1 MKLLQGTI
9 FCLLLS
15 SISSNDQIADTS
27 ATTTPLST
35 TSEINPTPPTRDTR
49 TSPNDKNSTGELSIE
64 GTSSKEAAQ
73 MPHLLTLS
81 PVTPN
86 TKGDGAST
94 ESIMETKL
102 STTEATVMSQSLSNA
117 VSTSQSSDSKT
128 ETQSSIKAT
137 ETPVNTSPP
146 EASSFRTATLSSISV
161 TTAENISPSQVGL
174 ENAKNASASTTSPS
188 YSSIILPIVIA
199 LIVITLSVFVLVGL
213 YRMCWK
219 TDPGTQE
226 NGNEQP
232 QSDKESVKLLTVKTI
247 SHESGEHSAQGK
259 TKN

>member
-15 SISSNDQIADTS
+15 SIASGSQNTDAP
-27 ATTTPLST
+27 ATTTPPST
-35 TSEINPTPPTRDTR
+35 TSEINTTLPAIDTS
-49 TSPNDKNSTGELSIE
+49 TSPNDKKSTGELSNE
-64 GTSSKEAAQ
+64 GTSSKEPAQ
-73 MPHLLTLS
+73 MPHLLTPS

-102 STTEATVMSQSLSNA
+102 STTEATVMNQSLSSA
-117 VSTSQSSDSKT
+117 VSTSQSSDSK
-128 ETQSSIKAT
+128 I
-137 ETPVNTSPP
+137 NTSPP
-146 EASSFRTATLSSISV
+146 EASSFRTTTLSSISV
-161 TTAENISPSQVGL
+161 TTAENISPSQGL
-174 ENAKNASASTTSPS
+174 ENAKNASASITSPS
-188 YSSIILPIVIA
+188 YSSIILPMVIA

>member
-1 MKLLQGTI
+1 MLVFTEGKRLLQQRP
-9 FCLLLS
+9 S
-15 SISSNDQIADTS
+15 SVFHGILKVLKQQTAPAIILKIHAIDTS

-35 TSEINPTPPTRDTR
+35 TSEINTTPPTRDTR
-49 TSPNDKNSTGELSIE
+49 TSPNGKNSTGELSTE
-64 GTSSKEAAQ
+64 
-73 MPHLLTLS
+73 
-81 PVTPN
+81 
-86 TKGDGAST
+86 GAST

-117 VSTSQSSDSKT
+117 VSTSQSSDSK
-128 ETQSSIKAT
+128 I
-137 ETPVNTSPP
+137 NTSPP

-161 TTAENISPSQVGL
+161 TTAENISQSQGL

-219 TDPGTQE
+219 TDPGR
-226 NGNEQP
+226 P

-247 SHESGEHSAQGK
+247 SHESGLLFSFNAPSGESPVESILTANPARQSPVPMK
-259 TKN
+259 

>member
-64 GTSSKEAAQ
+64 
-73 MPHLLTLS
+73 
-81 PVTPN
+81 
-86 TKGDGAST
+86 GAST

-161 TTAENISPSQVGL
+161 TSAENISPSQVGL

>member
-15 SISSNDQIADTS
+15 SIASSDQNPD
-27 ATTTPLST
+27 ATATATPPST
-35 TSEINPTPPTRDTR
+35 TSEINTTLPAIDTS
-49 TSPNDKNSTGELSIE
+49 TSPNDKKSTGELSNE
-64 GTSSKEAAQ
+64 GTSSKEPAQ
-73 MPHLLTLS
+73 MPHLLTPS

-102 STTEATVMSQSLSNA
+102 STTEATVMNQSLSSA

-146 EASSFRTATLSSISV
+146 EASSFRTTTLSSISV
-161 TTAENISPSQVGL
+161 TTAENISPSQG
-174 ENAKNASASTTSPS
+174 
-188 YSSIILPIVIA
+188 IILPMVIA

>member
-15 SISSNDQIADTS
+15 SIASGSQNTDAP
-27 ATTTPLST
+27 ATTTPPST
-35 TSEINPTPPTRDTR
+35 TSEINTTLPAIDTS
-49 TSPNDKNSTGELSIE
+49 TSPNDKKSTGELSNE
-64 GTSSKEAAQ
+64 GTSSKEPAQ
-73 MPHLLTLS
+73 MPHLLTPS

-102 STTEATVMSQSLSNA
+102 STTEATVMNQSLSSA

-146 EASSFRTATLSSISV
+146 EASSFRTTTLSSISV
-161 TTAENISPSQVGL
+161 TTAENISPSQG
-174 ENAKNASASTTSPS
+174 
-188 YSSIILPIVIA
+188 IILPMVIA

>member
-73 MPHLLTLS
+73 MPHPLTPS

-117 VSTSQSSDSKT
+117 VSTSQSSDSK
-128 ETQSSIKAT
+128 I
-137 ETPVNTSPP
+137 NTSPP

-161 TTAENISPSQVGL
+161 TSAENISPSQVGL

>member
-1 MKLLQGTI
+1 MDKS
-9 FCLLLS
+9 FE
-15 SISSNDQIADTS
+15 DTLIVD
-27 ATTTPLST
+27 ATATATPPST
-35 TSEINPTPPTRDTR
+35 TSEINTTLPAIDTS
-49 TSPNDKNSTGELSIE
+49 TSPNDKKSTGELSNE
-64 GTSSKEAAQ
+64 GTSSKEPAQ
-73 MPHLLTLS
+73 MPHLLTPS

-102 STTEATVMSQSLSNA
+102 STTEATVMNQSLSSA

-146 EASSFRTATLSSISV
+146 EASSFRTTTLSSISV
-161 TTAENISPSQVGL
+161 TTAENISPSQGL
-174 ENAKNASASTTSPS
+174 ENAKNASASITSPS
-188 YSSIILPIVIA
+188 YSSIILPMVIA

>member
-161 TTAENISPSQVGL
+161 TTAENISPSQG
-174 ENAKNASASTTSPS
+174 
-188 YSSIILPIVIA
+188 IILPIVIA

>member
-15 SISSNDQIADTS
+15 NISSAEQNPETPS
-27 ATTTPLST
+27 ANTPLST
-35 TSEINPTPPTRDTR
+35 TSKATTISPTINTT
-49 TSPNDKNSTGELSIE
+49 TSPNDEKSTVEISTE
-64 GTSSKEAAQ
+64 GTS
-73 MPHLLTLS
+73 
-81 PVTPN
+81 
-86 TKGDGAST
+86 TKNIT
-94 ESIMETKL
+94 ETKL
-102 STTEATVMSQSLSNA
+102 STTEATVMSQSLSSA

-137 ETPVNTSPP
+137 EIPVNTSPP
-146 EASSFRTATLSSISV
+146 EASSFRTVTLSSISV
-161 TTAENISPSQVGL
+161 TTPENISPSQGL

-188 YSSIILPIVIA
+188 YSSFILPMVIA
-199 LIVITLSVFVLVGL
+199 LIVVTLSVFVLVGL

>member
-49 TSPNDKNSTGELSIE
+49 TSPN
-64 GTSSKEAAQ
+64 
-73 MPHLLTLS
+73 
-81 PVTPN
+81 
-86 TKGDGAST
+86 GAST

-161 TTAENISPSQVGL
+161 TSAENISPSQVGL